1 MIPKW
6 HHAGMSK
13 QIAVRLP
20 DDLVDFIDQ
29 LIDRGDATSRAVV
42 VARAVAKERRREIA
56 ARATRPSWLRSATTL
71 ISTAW
76 RSTWRARPWT
86 TSTDPPSGEAAPHGG

>member
-56 ARATRPSWLRSATTL
+56 ARDAAILAPLGDDPDLDSLAEYM
-71 ISTAW
+71 
-76 RSTWRARPWT
+76 ARTPL
-86 TSTDPPSGEAAPHGG
+86 DDLD